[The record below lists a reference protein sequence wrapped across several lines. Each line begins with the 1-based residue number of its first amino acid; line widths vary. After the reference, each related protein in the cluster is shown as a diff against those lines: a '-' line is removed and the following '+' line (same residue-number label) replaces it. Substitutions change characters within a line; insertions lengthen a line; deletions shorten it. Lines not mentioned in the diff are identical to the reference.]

1 MENLERYIIA
11 LAYCYLRFGPDC
23 YQWQNA
29 DCIDQKKAMA
39 LMAKA
44 NNSPKYIVDMVMSAT
59 A

>member
-1 MENLERYIIA
+1 MERYIIA

-23 YQWQNA
+23 YQWQSA